1 MPGAAT
7 GEATRAVGG
16 PLSGGTAYLV
26 GETGPEL
33 FVPGRNGTMLN
44 SSKTSAAMN
53 APGMGGGGPT
63 TIQVVLDGRVLAE
76 AQAPYLRDYEMGRR

>member
-1 MPGAAT
+1 MP
-7 GEATRAVGG
+7 
-16 PLSGGTAYLV
+16 YLV

-33 FVPGRNGTMLN
+33 FMPGRNGTMLN
-44 SSKTSAAMN
+44 AARTNAAMN
-53 APGMGGGGPT
+53 TPAMAGGGTT